1 MEGLIVEPSRTY
13 QKLLSSAIESGGF
26 GTKQVST
33 GSEALMLL
41 REQPFDLIFIAMHL
55 QDMDAHKF
63 SSQLRA
69 DLRTRQIPVVMV
81 TSNEDKKLLDEAFSA
96 GVTEIFAKHELDKI
110 TNYAAQFFRK
120 KSHKAMSGNIL
131 YIEDSVAVASSTTTV
146 LRESGYTVDHFV
158 NGEAGI
164 EAFRKNS
171 YDLVLTDILLKGKL
185 NGYGTV
191 KAIRHLEDDHKK
203 DIPLLVFSVVDD
215 VAHKV
220 ELLRLGANDYV
231 TKPLVEEELLARVS
245 NLIINKKLLDKARV
259 QKCSTSDSFISA
271 MKDPVTGLYNYDFL
285 METAPSRLREATRHS
300 IPYSLISVSIDQFK
314 QINETYGQKTGDC
327 VLKEI
332 ASILSQSIR
341 KEDVAA
347 RQEGEEFVLLLSHCD
362 ISNAAI
368 IAEKIRKSIENLKP
382 ANLSITASFGVA
394 EISQDSTEGFPEL
407 SKAANQA
414 VCQAKTCGGN
424 TVVAHDN

>member
-1 MEGLIVEPSRTY
+1 
-13 QKLLSSAIESGGF
+13 
-26 GTKQVST
+26 
-33 GSEALMLL
+33 
-41 REQPFDLIFIAMHL
+41 
-55 QDMDAHKF
+55 
-63 SSQLRA
+63 
-69 DLRTRQIPVVMV
+69 
-81 TSNEDKKLLDEAFSA
+81 LDEAFSA

-110 TNYAAQFFRK
+110 TSYAAQFFRK
-120 KSHKAMSGNIL
+120 KSNKAMSGNIL
-131 YIEDSVAVASSTTTV
+131 YIEDNAAIANPTATI

-158 NGEAGI
+158 NGEEGI

-191 KAIRHLEDDHKK
+191 KAIRHLEDENKK
-203 DIPLLVFSVVDD
+203 DIPLLVFSVLDD
-215 VAHKV
+215 AAHKI

-231 TKPLVEEELLARVS
+231 TKPLVQEELLARVS
-245 NLIINKKLLDKARV
+245 NLIINKKLLDKMRM
-259 QKCSTSDSFISA
+259 QRCSTSESVISA

-285 METAPSRLREATRHS
+285 METALSRLREATRHNIS
-300 IPYSLISVSIDQFK
+300 YSLINVSIDQLK
-314 QINETYGQKTGDC
+314 QISETYGQSTGDC

-347 RQEGEEFVLLLSHCD
+347 RHEEEEFVLLLSHCD

-394 EISQDSTEGFPEL
+394 EISQDSMEDFTEL

-414 VCQAKTCGGN
+414 VCQAKACGGN
-424 TVVAHDN
+424 TVVAHDC